1 MDSYEEFLLD
11 ATKDSVNVL
20 RGEGSTNEEIVE
32 FLNTATEGIGVRSP
46 EFMNE
51 IDTLKRKF
59 ERDDIFEQL
68 GTTPAK
74 EVISFAEEKGV
85 DPLRL
90 IRDEKILDLLSEKLE
105 IKADI
110 SMMLGDIDRIGD
122 LPSREDD
129 FKMVNGKLDYRVS
142 ELTKEVNLDDLIKGA
157 VEKTEDQP
165 IKNNP
170 VKEMER

>member
-32 FLNTATEGIGVRSP
+32 FLNTATEGIGARSP
-46 EFMNE
+46 EFTNE

-129 FKMVNGKLDYRVS
+129 FKMVNGKLDDRVS